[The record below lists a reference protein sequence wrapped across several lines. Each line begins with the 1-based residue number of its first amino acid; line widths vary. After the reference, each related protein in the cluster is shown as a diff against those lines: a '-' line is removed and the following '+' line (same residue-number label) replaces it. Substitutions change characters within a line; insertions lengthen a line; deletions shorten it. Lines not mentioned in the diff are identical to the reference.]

1 MIVVAE
7 GTRRSGTGPE
17 LARVTEQI
25 QQEYI
30 ARTTASAAAHE
41 RARHSMPGGDTR
53 TVAFHPPYPL
63 TIVKGEGY
71 TLTDLD
77 GNTYID
83 LLNNYTSLIHGHA
96 FAPITEA
103 VIAQL
108 ALGTNYAAAL
118 QVQSD
123 LAERLTERV
132 KSVAKV
138 RFTNSGTEATMMAI
152 RGARAFTGREL
163 IVKMEGGYHG
173 TFDDFEVS
181 MHPPL
186 DSGPDGAPIATIDTR
201 GVPKN
206 RLETVSVIPFNDI
219 AAAERVFAERGNEIA
234 AVILEPVMGSA
245 GMIPAEPDFLRT
257 LRTLTTRHGAL
268 LMFDEVMSFRLGY
281 GGMQGNY
288 DVAPDITSFAKIMSG
303 GLPGGAFGGTD
314 EYMSVFDP
322 YAKEPL
328 WQSGTFNGNA
338 ITMVAGAA
346 ALDHY
351 GADEIMRINTLGDQL
366 RSRIGMLLEMY
377 GFEATIT
384 GYGSFGAIHF
394 TEGPVRNY
402 RDAARGNQQLKKALH
417 LALLQEGLFV
427 APRLM
432 FCISTPMSETTL
444 HEVDARFERALKRL
458 DDVR

>member
-1 MIVVAE
+1 MVAE

-17 LARVTEQI
+17 LARIAEEI
-25 QQEYI
+25 QQEYVDH
-30 ARTTASAAAHE
+30 TPASASAYE
-41 RARHSMPGGDTR
+41 RAKKSMPGGDTR

-71 TLTDLD
+71 TLADLD

-96 FAPITEA
+96 FQPITEA
-103 VIAQL
+103 VTAQVR
-108 ALGTNYAAAL
+108 LGTNYAAAL
-118 QVQSD
+118 QVQAD

-132 KSVAKV
+132 ESVGKV

-152 RGARAFTGREL
+152 RGARTFTGREL

-181 MHPPL
+181 MHPPV
-186 DSGPDGAPIATIDTR
+186 DSGPDGSPIPTIDTL
-201 GVPKN
+201 GVPQN
-206 RLETVSVIPFNDI
+206 RLQTVTVIPFNDTE
-219 AAAERVFAERGNEIA
+219 AAERVFAERGSEIA
-234 AVILEPVMGSA
+234 AVIVEPVMGSA
-245 GMIPAEPDFLRT
+245 GMIPAEPEFLRT
-257 LRTLTTRHGAL
+257 LRALTRSHGAL

-288 DVAPDITSFAKIMSG
+288 EIYPDITSFAKIMSG
-303 GLPGGAFGGTD
+303 GFPGGAFGGTD
-314 EYMSVFDP
+314 DVMAIFDP
-322 YAKEPL
+322 FSKQPL

-338 ITMVAGAA
+338 VTMVAGVA

-351 GADEIMRINTLGDQL
+351 GADEVARINTLGDQL
-366 RSRIGMLLEMY
+366 RSRIAKLLEMY
-377 GFEATIT
+377 GFEAVVS

-394 TEGPVRNY
+394 TGGPVRNY
-402 RDAARGNQQLKKALH
+402 RDAARSNQQLKKVFH
-417 LALLQEGLFV
+417 LALLQEGLFF

-432 FCISTPMSETTL
+432 FCISTPMSEATL
-444 HEVDARFERALKRL
+444 AEIDGRFERALGRL
-458 DDVR
+458 EDVR

>member
-1 MIVVAE
+1 MVAE

-17 LARVTEQI
+17 LAHITEQI
-25 QQEYI
+25 QEEYRG
-30 ARTTASAAAHE
+30 RTAASANAYL
-41 RARHSMPGGDTR
+41 RAQKSMPGGDTR
-53 TVAFHPPYPL
+53 TVAFHAPYPL

-83 LLNNYTSLIHGHA
+83 VLNNYTSLIHGHA

-103 VIAQL
+103 VTAQL
-108 ALGTNYAAAL
+108 QLGTNYAAAL
-118 QVQSD
+118 QAQAD

-132 KSVAKV
+132 KSVDKV

-163 IVKMEGGYHG
+163 VVKMEGGYHG
-173 TFDDFEVS
+173 TYDDFEIS
-181 MHPPL
+181 MHPSV
-186 DSGPDGAPIATIDTR
+186 DSGPDGYPVATIDTR
-201 GVPKN
+201 GVPQN
-206 RLETVSVIPFNDI
+206 RLQTVTVIPVNDI
-219 AAAERVFAERGNEIA
+219 GAAQRLFAERGNDIA

-245 GMIPAEPDFLRT
+245 GMIPADPDYLQALRD
-257 LRTLTTRHGAL
+257 LTTRHGAL

-288 DVAPDITSFAKIMSG
+288 DVYPDITSFAKIMSG

-314 EYMSVFDP
+314 DVMSIFDP
-322 YAKEPL
+322 FSEQPL

-338 ITMVAGAA
+338 VTMVAGIA
-346 ALDHY
+346 ALDHF
-351 GADEIMRINTLGDQL
+351 GASEVARINRLGDQL
-366 RSRIGMLLEMY
+366 RSRLGLLLEMY
-377 GFEATIT
+377 GFEAVIT

-394 TEGPVRNY
+394 TSGPVCNY
-402 RDAARGNQQLKKALH
+402 RDAARSNQELKKVLH

-432 FCISTPMSETTL
+432 FCISTPMTDATL
-444 HEVDARFERALKRL
+444 DEIDARFERALKRL
-458 DDVR
+458 DEVR

>member
-1 MIVVAE
+1 VVAE

-17 LARVTEQI
+17 LAQIAEQI
-25 QQEYI
+25 QQEYVG
-30 ARTTASAAAHE
+30 RTSASSTAYE
-41 RARHSMPGGDTR
+41 RAKGSMPGGDTR
-53 TVAFHPPYPL
+53 TVAFHAPYPL

-83 LLNNYTSLIHGHA
+83 VLNNYTSLIHGHA

-103 VIAQL
+103 VTAQL
-108 ALGTNYAAAL
+108 QLGTNYAAAL
-118 QVQSD
+118 QAQAD
-123 LAERLTERV
+123 LAERLTGRV
-132 KSVAKV
+132 KSVDKV

-163 IVKMEGGYHG
+163 VVKMEGGYHG
-173 TFDDFEVS
+173 TFDDFEIS
-181 MHPPL
+181 MHPSV
-186 DSGPDGAPIATIDTR
+186 DSGPDGYPIATIDTL
-201 GVPKN
+201 GVPQN
-206 RLETVSVIPFNDI
+206 RLQTVTVIPFNDV

-245 GMIPAEPDFLRT
+245 GMLPAEPEFLRT
-257 LRTLTTRHGAL
+257 LRDLTTRHGAL
-268 LMFDEVMSFRLGY
+268 LMFDEVMSFRLGH

-288 DVAPDITSFAKIMSG
+288 DIYPDITSFAKIMSG

-314 EYMSVFDP
+314 EVMAIFDP
-322 YAKEPL
+322 FAKQPL

-338 ITMVAGAA
+338 VTMVAGIA
-346 ALDHY
+346 ALDHF
-351 GADEIMRINTLGDQL
+351 GADEVARINRLGDQL
-366 RSRIGMLLEMY
+366 RSRIGLLLEMY
-377 GFEATIT
+377 GFEAVVT

-394 TEGPVRNY
+394 TGGPVRNY
-402 RDAARGNQQLKKALH
+402 RDAARSNQELKKVLH

-432 FCISTPMSETTL
+432 FCISTPMSEATL
-444 HEVDARFERALKRL
+444 DEIDARFERALKRL
-458 DDVR
+458 DEVR

>member
-1 MIVVAE
+1 MVAE

-17 LARVTEQI
+17 LDRIADEM

-30 ARTTASAAAHE
+30 GRTTASE
-41 RARHSMPGGDTR
+41 RAYDRAKRSMPGGDTR
-53 TVAFHPPYPL
+53 TVAFHAPYPL

-71 TLTDLD
+71 ELTDLD

-96 FAPITEA
+96 FGPITEA
-103 VIAQL
+103 VTAQL
-108 ALGTNYAAAL
+108 QLGTNFAAAL
-118 QVQSD
+118 EVQAG
-123 LAERLTERV
+123 LAERLTGRV
-132 KSVAKV
+132 TSVDKV

-181 MHPPL
+181 VHPSV
-186 DSGPDGAPIATIDTR
+186 DSGPDGFPVPTIDTP
-201 GVPKN
+201 GVPQN
-206 RLETVSVIPFNDI
+206 RLQTVTVIPFNDV
-219 AAAERVFAERGNEIA
+219 AAAERVFADHGGEIA
-234 AVILEPVMGSA
+234 AVTLEPVMGSA
-245 GMIPAEPDFLRT
+245 GMVPAEPEFLQA
-257 LRTLTTRHGAL
+257 LRDLTRQHGAL

-281 GGMQGNY
+281 GGMQGAY
-288 DVAPDITSFAKIMSG
+288 EIYPDITSFAKIMSG
-303 GLPGGAFGGTD
+303 GFPGGAFGGTD
-314 EYMSVFDP
+314 EVMSIFDP
-322 YAKEPL
+322 FSKQPL

-338 ITMVAGAA
+338 VTMVAGAA
-346 ALDHY
+346 ALDHF
-351 GADEIMRINTLGDQL
+351 GADEVARINRLGDQL
-366 RSRIGMLLEMY
+366 RSRIRLLLEMY
-377 GFEATIT
+377 GFEAVVT

-394 TEGPVRNY
+394 TAGPVRNY
-402 RDAARGNQQLKKALH
+402 RDAARSNQKLKKVLH

-432 FCISTPMSETTL
+432 FCISTPMSESTL
-444 HEVDARFERALKRL
+444 DEIDARFERALKRL

>member
-1 MIVVAE
+1 MVAE
-7 GTRRSGTGPE
+7 GTRRSGSGPE
-17 LARVTEQI
+17 LARVAEQI
-25 QQEYI
+25 QQEYVGQ
-30 ARTTASAAAHE
+30 TTASARAYE
-41 RARHSMPGGDTR
+41 RAKQSMPGGDTR
-53 TVAFHPPYPL
+53 TVAFHAPYPL
-63 TIVKGEGY
+63 TIVKGDGY

-103 VIAQL
+103 VTAQVQ
-108 ALGTNYAAAL
+108 LGTNYAAAL
-118 QVQSD
+118 QVQAE
-123 LAERLTERV
+123 LAERLTGRV
-132 KSVAKV
+132 HSVDKV

-181 MHPPL
+181 MHPPV

-201 GVPKN
+201 GVPQN
-206 RLETVSVIPFNDI
+206 RLQTVTVIPFNDI
-219 AAAERVFAERGNEIA
+219 EAAERVFAERGSEIA
-234 AVILEPVMGSA
+234 AVILEPIMGSA
-245 GMIPAEPDFLRT
+245 GMIPAEPEFLRA
-257 LRTLTTRHGAL
+257 LREVTSTHGAL

-281 GGMQGNY
+281 GGMQEAYG
-288 DVAPDITSFAKIMSG
+288 VAPDITSFAKIMSG
-303 GLPGGAFGGTD
+303 GFPGGAFGGSA
-314 EYMSVFDP
+314 EVMAIFDP
-322 YAKEPL
+322 FSKQPL

-338 ITMVAGAA
+338 VTMVAGVA
-346 ALDHY
+346 ALDHF
-351 GADEIMRINTLGDQL
+351 GADEVARINRLGDQL
-366 RSRIGMLLEMY
+366 RSRIGMLLDMY

-394 TEGPVRNY
+394 TSGPVRNY
-402 RDAARGNQQLKKALH
+402 RDAARGNQELKRVLH

-432 FCISTPMSETTL
+432 FCISTPMSDTTL
-444 HEVDARFERALKRL
+444 DEIDARFERALKRL

>member
-1 MIVVAE
+1 MVAE

-17 LARVTEQI
+17 LARVTEEI
-25 QQEYI
+25 QQEY
-30 ARTTASAAAHE
+30 RGKTSASATAYE
-41 RARHSMPGGDTR
+41 RARRSMPGGDTR
-53 TVAFHPPYPL
+53 TVAFHAPYPL
-63 TIVKGEGY
+63 TIVEGHGY
-71 TLTDLD
+71 ELTDLD

-83 LLNNYTSLIHGHA
+83 VLNNYTSLIHGHA

-103 VIAQL
+103 VTKQL
-108 ALGTNYAAAL
+108 QLGTNYAAAL
-118 QVQSD
+118 QVQAE

-132 KSVAKV
+132 KSVDKV

-181 MHPPL
+181 VHPSV
-186 DSGPDGAPIATIDTR
+186 DSGPDGYPIATVDTP
-201 GVPKN
+201 GVPRN
-206 RLETVSVIPFNDI
+206 RLETVAVIPFNDV
-219 AAAERVFAERGNEIA
+219 AAAERIFAERGNEIA

-245 GMIPAEPDFLRT
+245 GMVPAEREFLAA
-257 LRTLTTRHGAL
+257 LRALTRQHGAL
-268 LMFDEVMSFRLGY
+268 LMYDEVMSFRLGY
-281 GGMQGNY
+281 GGIQGHY
-288 DVAPDITSFAKIMSG
+288 EIYPDLTSFAKIMSG
-303 GLPGGAFGGTD
+303 GFPGGAFGGTD
-314 EYMSVFDP
+314 EVMSIFDP
-322 YAKEPL
+322 FSRQPL

-338 ITMVAGAA
+338 VTMVAGAA

-351 GADEIMRINTLGDQL
+351 GAEEVARINTLGDQL
-366 RSRIGMLLEMY
+366 RSRIGLLLEMY
-377 GFEATIT
+377 GFEAQVT

-394 TEGPVRNY
+394 TDQPVRNY
-402 RDAARGNQQLKKALH
+402 RDAARSNQQLKKVLH

-432 FCISTPMSETTL
+432 FCISTPMSEATL
-444 HEVDARFERALKRL
+444 DEIDARFERALKRL

>member
-1 MIVVAE
+1 MAE
-7 GTRRSGTGPE
+7 GSRRSGTGPE
-17 LARVTEQI
+17 LARITEQI
-25 QQEYI
+25 QQEYVG
-30 ARTTASAAAHE
+30 RTPASSAAYQ
-41 RARHSMPGGDTR
+41 RARRSMPGGDTR

-77 GNTYID
+77 GNIYID
-83 LLNNYTSLIHGHA
+83 VLNNYTSLIHGHA
-96 FAPITEA
+96 FAPITDA
-103 VIAQL
+103 VTAQL
-108 ALGTNYAAAL
+108 QLGTNYAAAL
-118 QVQSD
+118 QVQAD
-123 LAERLTERV
+123 LAERLTGRV
-132 KSVAKV
+132 KSVDKV

-173 TFDDFEVS
+173 TYDDFEVS
-181 MHPPL
+181 MHPPV
-186 DSGPDGAPIATIDTR
+186 DSGPDGSPVATIDTL
-201 GVPKN
+201 GVPRN
-206 RLETVSVIPFNDI
+206 RLQTVAVIPFNDG
-219 AAAERVFAERGNEIA
+219 AAAQRIFAERGNEIA

-245 GMIPAEPDFLRT
+245 GMLPAEPEFLQT
-257 LRTLTTRHGAL
+257 LRDLTTSHGAL

-288 DVAPDITSFAKIMSG
+288 EIHPDITSFAKIMSG

-314 EYMSVFDP
+314 EVMSIFDP
-322 YAKEPL
+322 FSKQPL

-338 ITMVAGAA
+338 VTMVAGIA
-346 ALDHY
+346 ALDHF
-351 GADEIMRINTLGDQL
+351 GAGEVDRINTLGDQL
-366 RSRIGMLLEMY
+366 RSRFGMLLEMY
-377 GFEATIT
+377 GFDATVT

-394 TEGPVRNY
+394 TSGPVVNY
-402 RDAARGNQQLKKALH
+402 RDAARANQQLKKALH

-432 FCISTPMSETTL
+432 FCISTPMSDSTL
-444 HEVDARFERALKRL
+444 DEIDARFERALKRL

>member
-1 MIVVAE
+1 MVAE
-7 GTRRSGTGPE
+7 GTRRSGAGPE
-17 LARVTEQI
+17 LARISEQL
-25 QQEYI
+25 QHDYVG
-30 ARTTASAAAHE
+30 RTAASATAFE
-41 RARHSMPGGDTR
+41 RARKSMPGGDTR

-63 TIVKGEGY
+63 TIVKGEGH

-103 VIAQL
+103 VTAQL
-108 ALGTNYAAAL
+108 QHGTNYAAAL
-118 QVQSD
+118 EAQAE
-123 LAERLTERV
+123 LAERLTSRV
-132 KSVAKV
+132 ESVDKV

-152 RGARAFTGREL
+152 RGARAYTGREL

-181 MHPPL
+181 MHPPV
-186 DSGPDGAPIATIDTR
+186 DSGPDGFPIPTIDTR
-201 GVPKN
+201 GVPQN
-206 RLETVSVIPFNDI
+206 RLQTVTVIPFNDI
-219 AAAERVFAERGNEIA
+219 AAAERVFAERGAEIA

-245 GMIPAEPDFLRT
+245 GMIPAEPEFLQT
-257 LRTLTTRHGAL
+257 LRDLTTRHGAL
-268 LMFDEVMSFRLGY
+268 LMFDEVMSFRLAY
-281 GGMQGNY
+281 GGMQGTY
-288 DVAPDITSFAKIMSG
+288 GIFPDITSFAKIMSG
-303 GLPGGAFGGTD
+303 GLPGGAFGGAG
-314 EYMSVFDP
+314 EVMAIFDP
-322 YAKEPL
+322 FSNEPL

-346 ALDHY
+346 ALDHF
-351 GADEIMRINTLGDQL
+351 GADEVARINTLGDQL

-394 TEGPVRNY
+394 TSGPVRDY
-402 RDAARGNQQLKKALH
+402 RDAARSNQQLKKVLH

-432 FCISTPMSETTL
+432 FCISTPMSDATL
-444 HEVDARFERALKRL
+444 DDIDARFERALKRL

>member
-1 MIVVAE
+1 MVAE

-17 LARVTEQI
+17 LALIAEQI
-25 QQEYI
+25 QQEYVGH
-30 ARTTASAAAHE
+30 TPASASAYE
-41 RARHSMPGGDTR
+41 RAKRSMPGGDTR

-96 FAPITEA
+96 FEPITQA
-103 VIAQL
+103 VSAQL
-108 ALGTNYAAAL
+108 PLGTNYAAAL
-118 QVQSD
+118 QAQAD
-123 LAERLTERV
+123 LAERLTGRV
-132 KSVAKV
+132 ASVDKV

-181 MHPPL
+181 MHPPV
-186 DSGPDGAPIATIDTR
+186 DSGPDGAPIATIDTL
-201 GVPKN
+201 GVPQN
-206 RLETVSVIPFNDI
+206 RLQTVTVIPFNDV
-219 AAAERVFAERGNEIA
+219 AAAKRVFAERGDEIA
-234 AVILEPVMGSA
+234 AVIVEPVMGSA
-245 GMIPAEPDFLRT
+245 GMIPAEPEFLRT
-257 LRTLTTRHGAL
+257 LRALTKAHGAL

-288 DVAPDITSFAKIMSG
+288 EIYPDITSFAKIMSG
-303 GLPGGAFGGTD
+303 GFPGGAFGGTD
-314 EYMSVFDP
+314 EVMSIFDP
-322 YAKEPL
+322 FSKQPL

-338 ITMVAGAA
+338 VTMVAGAA

-351 GADEIMRINTLGDQL
+351 GAGEVARINTLGDQL
-366 RSRIGMLLEMY
+366 RSRIAMLLEMY
-377 GFEATIT
+377 GFEAVVS

-394 TEGPVRNY
+394 TGGPVRNY
-402 RDAARGNQQLKKALH
+402 RDAARSNQQLKKVLH
-417 LALLQEGLFV
+417 LALLQEGLFF

-432 FCISTPMSETTL
+432 FCISTPMSEATL
-444 HEVDARFERALKRL
+444 AEIDGRFERALGRL
-458 DDVR
+458 DAVR

>member
-1 MIVVAE
+1 MVAE

-17 LARVTEQI
+17 LARIGEQI
-25 QQEYI
+25 QEDY
-30 ARTTASAAAHE
+30 AGRTSASAGAYE
-41 RARHSMPGGDTR
+41 RAKRVMPGGDTR
-53 TVAFHPPYPL
+53 TVAFHAPYPL

-83 LLNNYTSLIHGHA
+83 VLNNYTSLIHGHA

-103 VIAQL
+103 VTAQMQ
-108 ALGTNYAAAL
+108 LGTNYAAAL
-118 QVQSD
+118 QAQAD
-123 LAERLTERV
+123 LAERLTSRV
-132 KSVAKV
+132 KSVDKV

-181 MHPPL
+181 MHPPV
-186 DSGPDGAPIATIDTR
+186 DSGPDGAPIPTIDTL

-206 RLETVSVIPFNDI
+206 RLQTVTVIPFNDI
-219 AAAERVFAERGNEIA
+219 DAARWLFAERGSEIA

-245 GMIPAEPDFLRT
+245 GMLPAEPVFLQA
-257 LRTLTTRHGAL
+257 LRDLTTQHGAL
-268 LMFDEVMSFRLGY
+268 LMFDEVMSFRLGH
-281 GGMQGNY
+281 GGMQGHY
-288 DVAPDITSFAKIMSG
+288 DIYPDITSFAKIMSG

-314 EYMSVFDP
+314 EVMSIFDP
-322 YAKEPL
+322 FSSQPL

-338 ITMVAGAA
+338 VTMVAGTA
-346 ALDHY
+346 ALDHF
-351 GADEIMRINTLGDQL
+351 GAGEVARINRLGDQL
-366 RSRIGMLLEMY
+366 RSRVGLLLVMY
-377 GFEATIT
+377 GFEAVVT
-384 GYGSFGAIHF
+384 GFGSFGAIHF
-394 TEGPVRNY
+394 ATGPVRNY
-402 RDAARGNQQLKKALH
+402 RDAARSNQELKKVLH
-417 LALLQEGLFV
+417 LALLQEGVFI

-432 FCISTPMSETTL
+432 FCISTPMSESTL
-444 HEVDARFERALKRL
+444 DEIDARFERALKRL

>member
-1 MIVVAE
+1 MVAE

-17 LARVTEQI
+17 LARIADEI
-25 QQEYI
+25 QQEYVG
-30 ARTTASAAAHE
+30 RTSASARAYE
-41 RARHSMPGGDTR
+41 RAKRSMPGGDTR
-53 TVAFHPPYPL
+53 TVAFHSPYPL
-63 TIVKGEGY
+63 TIVKGQGY
-71 TLTDLD
+71 ELTDLD

-83 LLNNYTSLIHGHA
+83 VLNNYTSLIHGHA

-103 VIAQL
+103 VTAQL
-108 ALGTNYAAAL
+108 QLGTNYAAAL
-118 QVQSD
+118 QVQAE

-132 KSVAKV
+132 RSVGKV

-181 MHPPL
+181 VHPPI
-186 DSGPDGAPIATIDTR
+186 DSGPDGFPIATVDTP
-201 GVPKN
+201 GVPQN
-206 RLETVSVIPFNDI
+206 RLQTVTVVPFNDV
-219 AAAERVFAERGNEIA
+219 AAAERIFAARGQEIA

-245 GMIPAEPDFLRT
+245 GMIPAEPVYLET
-257 LRTLTTRHGAL
+257 LRGLTRKHGAL
-268 LMFDEVMSFRLGY
+268 LMFDEVMSFRLGF

-288 DVAPDITSFAKIMSG
+288 DIYPDLTSFAKIMSG
-303 GLPGGAFGGTD
+303 GFPGGAFGGTD
-314 EYMSVFDP
+314 DVMSIFDP
-322 YAKEPL
+322 FSKQPL

-346 ALDHY
+346 ALDHF
-351 GADEIMRINTLGDQL
+351 GADEVARINMLGDQL
-366 RSRIGMLLEMY
+366 RSRIGLLLEMY

-384 GYGSFGAIHF
+384 GFGSFGAIHF
-394 TEGPVRNY
+394 TGGPVRNY
-402 RDAARGNQQLKKALH
+402 RDATRGNQHLKKVLH

-432 FCISTPMSETTL
+432 FCISTPMSESTL
-444 HEVDARFERALKRL
+444 DEIDARFERALKRL

>member
-1 MIVVAE
+1 MVAE
-7 GTRRSGTGPE
+7 GTRRSGIGPE
-17 LARVTEQI
+17 LARIGEQI
-25 QQEYI
+25 QQDYI
-30 ARTTASAAAHE
+30 DRTSASATAFE
-41 RARHSMPGGDTR
+41 RARKSMPGGDTR

-103 VIAQL
+103 VTAQL
-108 ALGTNYAAAL
+108 QLGTNYAAAL
-118 QVQSD
+118 EAQAE
-123 LAERLTERV
+123 LAERLTSRV
-132 KSVAKV
+132 KSVEKV

-152 RGARAFTGREL
+152 RGARAYTGREL

-181 MHPPL
+181 MHPPV
-186 DSGPDGAPIATIDTR
+186 DSGPDGFPIPTIDTR
-201 GVPKN
+201 GVPRN
-206 RLETVSVIPFNDI
+206 RLQTVTVIPFNDI
-219 AAAERVFAERGNEIA
+219 AAAERIFAERGHEIA

-245 GMIPAEPDFLRT
+245 GMIPAEPVFLRT
-257 LRTLTTRHGAL
+257 LRDLTTKHGAL
-268 LMFDEVMSFRLGY
+268 LMFDEVMAFRLGY

-288 DVAPDITSFAKIMSG
+288 DIYPDITSFAKIMSG
-303 GLPGGAFGGTD
+303 GLPGGAFGGSD
-314 EYMSVFDP
+314 EVMAIFDP
-322 YAKEPL
+322 FSKEPL

-346 ALDHY
+346 ALDY
-351 GADEIMRINTLGDQL
+351 FGADEVARINTLGDQL
-366 RSRIGMLLEMY
+366 RSRIGILLEMY

-394 TEGPVRNY
+394 TSGPVRNY
-402 RDAARGNQQLKKALH
+402 RDAARSNQQLKKVLH

-432 FCISTPMSETTL
+432 FCISTPMSDATL
-444 HEVDARFERALKRL
+444 DKIDARFERALKRL

>member
-1 MIVVAE
+1 MVAE

-17 LARVTEQI
+17 LAQIAAQI
-25 QQEYI
+25 QQEYVGH
-30 ARTTASAAAHE
+30 TPASASAYE
-41 RARHSMPGGDTR
+41 RAKQSMPGGDTR

-63 TIVKGEGY
+63 TIVKGEGF

-96 FAPITEA
+96 FEPITEA
-103 VIAQL
+103 VTAQMR
-108 ALGTNYAAAL
+108 LGTNYAAAL
-118 QVQSD
+118 QVQAD
-123 LAERLTERV
+123 LAERLTGRV
-132 KSVAKV
+132 ASVGKV

-181 MHPPL
+181 MHPPV
-186 DSGPDGAPIATIDTR
+186 DSGPDGAPIATIDTL
-201 GVPKN
+201 GVPQN
-206 RLETVSVIPFNDI
+206 RLQTVTVIPFNDI
-219 AAAERVFAERGNEIA
+219 AAAERVFAERGSEIA
-234 AVILEPVMGSA
+234 AVIVEPVMGSA
-245 GMIPAEPDFLRT
+245 GMIPAEPEFLRT
-257 LRTLTTRHGAL
+257 LRALTTAHGAL

-288 DVAPDITSFAKIMSG
+288 EIYPDITSFAKIMSG
-303 GLPGGAFGGTD
+303 GFPGGAFGGTD
-314 EYMSVFDP
+314 EVMSIFDP
-322 YAKEPL
+322 FSKQPL

-338 ITMVAGAA
+338 VTMVAGAA

-351 GADEIMRINTLGDQL
+351 GADEVARINTLGDQL
-366 RSRIGMLLEMY
+366 RSRIALLLEMY
-377 GFEATIT
+377 GFEAVVT

-394 TEGPVRNY
+394 TGHPVRNY
-402 RDAARGNQQLKKALH
+402 RDAARSNQQLKKVFH
-417 LALLQEGLFV
+417 LALLQEGLFF

-432 FCISTPMSETTL
+432 FCISTPMSEATL
-444 HEVDARFERALKRL
+444 AEIDGRFERALGRL
-458 DDVR
+458 DAVR

>member
-1 MIVVAE
+1 MVAE

-17 LARVTEQI
+17 LARVAERM
-25 QQEYI
+25 QQEYVG
-30 ARTTASAAAHE
+30 RTTASAAAYE
-41 RARHSMPGGDTR
+41 RAKRSMPGGDTR

-63 TIVKGEGY
+63 TIVSGAGY

-96 FAPITEA
+96 FGPITEA
-103 VIAQL
+103 VTAQL
-108 ALGTNYAAAL
+108 GLGTNYAAAL
-118 QVQSD
+118 QVQAD
-123 LAERLTERV
+123 LAERLTGRV
-132 KSVAKV
+132 RSVDKV

-181 MHPPL
+181 MHPPV
-186 DSGPDGAPIATIDTR
+186 DSGPDGDPIATIDTL
-201 GVPKN
+201 GVPRN
-206 RLETVSVIPFNDI
+206 RLQTVSVIPFNDI
-219 AAAERVFAERGNEIA
+219 AAAERIFAERGDEIA

-245 GMIPAEPDFLRT
+245 GMIPAEPEFLRA
-257 LRTLTTRHGAL
+257 LRALTTRHGAL
-268 LMFDEVMSFRLGY
+268 LMFDEVMSFRLGH

-288 DVAPDITSFAKIMSG
+288 ETSPDITSFAKIMSG
-303 GLPGGAFGGTD
+303 GFPGGAFGGTD
-314 EYMSVFDP
+314 EVMSIFDP
-322 YAKEPL
+322 FSKQPL

-338 ITMVAGAA
+338 VTMVAGVA
-346 ALDHY
+346 ALDHF
-351 GADEIMRINTLGDQL
+351 GANEVARINTLGDQL

-394 TEGPVRNY
+394 TSGPVRNY
-402 RDAARGNQQLKKALH
+402 RDAARSNQALKKVLH

-432 FCISTPMSETTL
+432 FCISTPMSEATL
-444 HEVDARFERALKRL
+444 DEIDARFERALARL